1 MKSPMAMIQQVI
13 SNETLQNVRSLKE
26 FETYTKENMAHR
38 MTESVAKKM
47 EFSSH
52 KDDYNN
58 LVVRGKVFI
67 LSPSEYQEMAEKTRL
82 LEQKVSEL
90 KRQLLSVSY
99 GGNGVQDTGGTIPD
113 ERRMTPEEN
122 RSFWGIF
129 G

>member
-13 SNETLQNVRSLKE
+13 SNETLQNVRSLKD

-67 LSPSEYQEMAEKTRL
+67 LSPSEYQEMAEKTRML
-82 LEQKVSEL
+82 QQKVVEL
-90 KRQLLSVSY
+90 ERQSY
-99 GGNGVQDTGGTIPD
+99 RVQDTGGTIPN
-113 ERRMTPEEN
+113 RPMTEQEN